1 MSGLFRSQYV
11 VDIEDVVTVLV
22 VVAIVLDALARL
34 GEDSAWVAG
43 GLVVE
48 AGVTQLVRRGQMAR
62 KRLKWLGGLLV
73 STAPS
78 TK

>member
-34 GEDSAWVAG
+34 SEDSAWVAG

-78 TK
+78 TQ

>member
-1 MSGLFRSQYV
+1 MSRLFRSQYV
-11 VDIEDVVTVLV
+11 VDIEDVITILI

-34 GEDSAWVAG
+34 GEDSAWVTG

-48 AGVTQLVRRGQMAR
+48 AGVTQLVRRGQMAG

-73 STAPS
+73 SIAPS

>member
-34 GEDSAWVAG
+34 GEDSARVAG

-62 KRLKWLGGLLV
+62 KRLKRLGGLLV